1 MKNISMNAVLDSS
14 DRVKTGEETYSSAI
28 ADASNYM
35 SWVISGFRNHLR
47 GKIVEVG
54 IGHGSYCTELSRYGE
69 YLGLDLDEKSVE
81 AAARR
86 FPTSKFAQCD
96 ILDIV
101 RLESVVG
108 GKADSI
114 LSVNVLEHIED
125 DQRAIGNLIS
135 VLKPGGH
142 VMLSVPAMP
151 FLYNDLDRLAGH
163 VRRYTLQRFRMLL
176 QRQPVE
182 VVRLCYFNPIGG
194 VGWWLNSLKTHS
206 SLNSDAVNGQI
217 RFFDQ
222 YVLPVSRVLDPLFR
236 PLFGQSVACIA
247 RRL

>member
-1 MKNISMNAVLDSS
+1 METILGAS
-14 DRVKTGEETYSSAI
+14 DKIKTGEETYSSAI
-28 ADASNYM
+28 ADANNYM

-47 GKIVEVG
+47 GKIIEVG
-54 IGHGSYCTELSRYGE
+54 IGHGSYCTELSDYGE

-81 AAARR
+81 DAARR
-86 FPTSKFAQCD
+86 FPSSRFAQCD
-96 ILDIV
+96 ILDIS

-125 DQRAIGNLIS
+125 DQRAIANLIS

-142 VMLSVPAMP
+142 VMLSVPALP

-176 QRQPVE
+176 EQQPVE
-182 VVRLCYFNPIGG
+182 IVRLCYFNPIGG
-194 VGWWLNSLKTHS
+194 LGWGLNSLKRHS

-217 RFFDQ
+217 RFFDR

-236 PLFGQSVACIA
+236 PVFGQSVTCIA